1 MLRWPFLIGYLGVLV
16 IWCGVLFVP
25 IWFASGWES
34 YSLALWFPENQNMLL
49 QAWMGYA
56 VLMLFA
62 PLAALTPNKTWH
74 RHLASEGTLTPRMII
89 ASGIAAGTLNMSMIE
104 VGVIF
109 KDITRLT
116 YMITP
121 DQLAPLDAVSR
132 LSGIVL
138 LSIIWAN
145 LIGALNQDS
154 KKILFLNY
162 RLLIYLLG
170 TGLILGPVLTS
181 MIAYKSKAI
190 LLHKIWAVPG
200 YTAAQMMQISVI
212 LWAMGTSVVLLFGL
226 RSYFRFAHRR
236 CLACGYDMQ
245 GMPQDSDGM
254 CPECGEQT
262 LEHET
267 NA

>member
-1 MLRWPFLIGYLGVLV
+1 MLF
-16 IWCGVLFVP
+16 
-25 IWFASGWES
+25 
-34 YSLALWFPENQNMLL
+34 
-49 QAWMGYA
+49 QAWLGYA
-56 VLMLFA
+56 VLMLLA
-62 PLAALTPNKTWH
+62 PLATLKPTKTWY
-74 RHLASEGTLTPRMII
+74 RQLASEGTLTPRMII

-116 YMITP
+116 YMVSP
-121 DQLAPLDAVSR
+121 DQLAPLDAISR

-145 LIGALNQDS
+145 LIGALNQEP
-154 KKILFLNY
+154 KKVLFLNY

-170 TGLILGPVLTS
+170 TALILGPVLTS
-181 MIAYKSKAI
+181 IIAFKSKAV
-190 LLHKIWAVPG
+190 LLNKIWAVPG
-200 YTAAQMMQISVI
+200 YTAAQMMQVSVI

-226 RSYFRFAHRR
+226 RSYFRFAHHR

-245 GMPQDSDGM
+245 GMPEDGDGS
-254 CPECGEQT
+254 CPECGKQT
-262 LEHET
+262 LENET